1 MFGLGPWELAIV
13 AGAVLMLAG
22 PALLPRLGRYLGR
35 TLTEL
40 KDSAESFSDNL
51 RSEMNGDVE
60 TPRLTDGTSKEP
72 VEETGD
78 VRKAS

>member
-60 TPRLTDGTSKEP
+60 TPRLTDGP
-72 VEETGD
+72 PQDPGEETGD
-78 VRKAS
+78 ARKAS